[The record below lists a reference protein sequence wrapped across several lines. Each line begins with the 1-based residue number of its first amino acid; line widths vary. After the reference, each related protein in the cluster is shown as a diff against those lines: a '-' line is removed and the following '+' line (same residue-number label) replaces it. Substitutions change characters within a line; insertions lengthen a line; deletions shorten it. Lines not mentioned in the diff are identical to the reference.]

1 MEKTSERLWQKAFSE
16 MDTAAPMP
24 HTLDVT
30 LTLLPRVVGYAALP
44 LESRKAFVT
53 SLTTS
58 LSQVVLCGFQGGVIK
73 CHVHLIC
80 SLTQPPCCEEAYAAL
95 YESS

>member
-44 LESRKAFVT
+44 LESRKA
-53 SLTTS
+53 L
-58 LSQVVLCGFQGGVIK
+58 
-73 CHVHLIC
+73 
-80 SLTQPPCCEEAYAAL
+80 
-95 YESS
+95 